1 MDEIKRVGRKLMYH
15 GVVINAYRDTMLMP
29 NGNTEEWDFIQHHG
43 AAAVVA
49 VMDDGRIIM
58 VRQHRPAI
66 GRFTL
71 ELPAGKLDFKGE
83 SKADCAAR
91 ELEEETG
98 YKAGKLELLV
108 TVDTTVAICDE
119 EIEIYLATELMKTE
133 QHLDED
139 EDINVE
145 AYDVDELM
153 GMIARQEIRDS
164 KTVAGILAYKA
175 FRQS

>member
-1 MDEIKRVGRKLMYH
+1 M
-15 GVVINAYRDTMLMP
+15 
-29 NGNTEEWDFIQHHG
+29 
-43 AAAVVA
+43 
-49 VMDDGRIIM
+49 
-58 VRQHRPAI
+58 
-66 GRFTL
+66 
-71 ELPAGKLDFKGE
+71 
-83 SKADCAAR
+83 
-91 ELEEETG
+91 
-98 YKAGKLELLV
+98 

>member
-1 MDEIKRVGRKLMYH
+1 MDEIKRVGRKLVYH
-15 GVVINAYRDTMLMP
+15 GVVVDVYRDTMLMA
-29 NGNTEEWDFIQHHG
+29 NGNTEEWDFIDHHG

-83 SKADCAAR
+83 SKAECAAR

-98 YKAGKLELLV
+98 YKASKLELLV
-108 TVDTTVAICDE
+108 TVDTTVAICNE
-119 EIEIYLATELMKTE
+119 EIEIYLATGLVKTE

-145 AYDVDELM
+145 AYDVDELVS
-153 GMIARQEIRDS
+153 MIARQEIKDS

-175 FRQS
+175 LKQG